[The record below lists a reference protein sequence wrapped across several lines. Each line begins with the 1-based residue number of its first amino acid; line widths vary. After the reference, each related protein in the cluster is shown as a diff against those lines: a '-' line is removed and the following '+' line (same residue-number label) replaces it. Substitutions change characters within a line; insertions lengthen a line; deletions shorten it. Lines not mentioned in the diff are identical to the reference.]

1 VRKLILTAL
10 VITSMFAKTQ
20 DLDIK
25 AEIVQDYSTN
35 NIALFSLQFT
45 NNTQDWIVLKNKKVS
60 FGEKEDKYITILN
73 KKYIKSLQLF
83 YKNKDNELANSNYL
97 KSLFIGFINPFAGAI
112 YWTAN
117 SKAGVGI
124 GNNNEQYPE
133 GHLYYEDIVVP
144 PKLSIKRFMIISSK
158 NHDKLGYVQTFTFN
172 NQKIKFRD
180 EQYSYKEAFNA
191 VINEKITIKTE
202 SDYVWQSDL
211 KTIKTDYNEIDYN
224 LDEND

>member
-1 VRKLILTAL
+1 MRKLILTAL
-10 VITSMFAKTQ
+10 VITSIFAKVE

-25 AEIVQDYSTN
+25 AEIVKDYSTN

-73 KKYIKSLQLF
+73 TKYIKSLQLF
-83 YKNKDNELANSNYL
+83 YKNKEIELANSNFL
-97 KSLFIGFINPFAGAI
+97 TSLLIGFINPFAGAI
-112 YWTAN
+112 YGTTN
-117 SKAGVGI
+117 SIAGVGI
-124 GNNNEQYPE
+124 ENNKEQYPE

-172 NQKIKFRD
+172 NKKIKFRD
-180 EQYSYKEAFNA
+180 EQYTYKEVYNT
-191 VINEKITIKTE
+191 VINEKTTLKIE
-202 SDYVWQSDL
+202 NDYIWQSDL
-211 KTIKTDYNEIDYN
+211 KAKK
-224 LDEND
+224 ND